1 MKTRTMTQD
10 IQKLLTLVQTFQNSL
25 HVALY
30 NIWTINL
37 RIITDMFF
45 TVSFW
50 DIISA
55 MVEQD
60 KKKKQRI

>member
-1 MKTRTMTQD
+1 MKSRTQTKD
-10 IQKLLTLVQTFQNSL
+10 IQFRNSL

-37 RIITDMFF
+37 QIITDMIF

-55 MVEQD
+55 MAEQD
-60 KKKKQRI
+60 KLNISLYFSKF